1 MSLLLSPPMQLT
13 KPAASANAAARPGK
27 DCTATVE
34 AAATLK
40 AVFHGTVLCRA
51 EIRADKS
58 ATKTARLFISMGEKS
73 RLVLPRRFQCISSFY
88 IKMAKLKRSLL
99 LACVA
104 EQLHLEDTLI
114 NLYVAQL
121 KSKKRP
127 RYWVHDII
135 KNRKIHGAYYH
146 LVRELELDTDRYK
159 EYFQMSPRQ
168 LEMVLSFV
176 EPMIQKRAVVREPT
190 HNTARLK
197 SRVLGRKK

>member
-1 MSLLLSPPMQLT
+1 MGLFY
-13 KPAASANAAARPGK
+13 AAPKSAP
-27 DCTATVE
+27 
-34 AAATLK
+34 
-40 AVFHGTVLCRA
+40 
-51 EIRADKS
+51 IKS

-73 RLVLPRRFQCISSFY
+73 RLVLPRRFQCISSIY

-114 NLYVAQL
+114 NLCVAQL

-146 LVRELELDTDRYK
+146 LVRELELDTNRYK
-159 EYFQMSPRQ
+159 EYFRMSPQQ

-176 EPMIQKRAVVREPT
+176 GPMIQKRAVVTEPT

-197 SRVLGRKK
+197 SRALGGKNDFSVILSARDIHCVAYCVRHGKGNIQNIVSGFQRLVCG